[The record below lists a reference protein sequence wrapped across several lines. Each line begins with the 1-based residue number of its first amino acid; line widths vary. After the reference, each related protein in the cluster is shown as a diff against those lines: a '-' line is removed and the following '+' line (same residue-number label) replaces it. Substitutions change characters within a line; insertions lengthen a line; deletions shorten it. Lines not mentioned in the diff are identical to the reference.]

1 MDECNDSDF
10 DFPILRRK
18 NDNEKVLR
26 VTSLQPNAT
35 QKVKQPLARNISTP
49 TRFNYSMKVKVDK
62 NRISDTPSFGSKM
75 SFRGFVRRMSERKR
89 RPTADSDFSRRRG
102 IKSIRFAAFLNYFL
116 FPISNQ
122 ISAQEYQRGGSDDR
136 GIGGTWRKSG
146 SSHVLHVEVQ
156 RGNGR
161 RHEYQWVTPLTVPT
175 INQILIWKNSH

>member
-1 MDECNDSDF
+1 MKLNYHFISHFLTQRDSLYNPFKRTSAGFFGSRLWSDLPLPMDECNDSDF

-102 IKSIRFAAFLNYFL
+102 IKSIRFAAF
-116 FPISNQ
+116 
-122 ISAQEYQRGGSDDR
+122 
-136 GIGGTWRKSG
+136 
-146 SSHVLHVEVQ
+146 
-156 RGNGR
+156 
-161 RHEYQWVTPLTVPT
+161 
-175 INQILIWKNSH
+175 